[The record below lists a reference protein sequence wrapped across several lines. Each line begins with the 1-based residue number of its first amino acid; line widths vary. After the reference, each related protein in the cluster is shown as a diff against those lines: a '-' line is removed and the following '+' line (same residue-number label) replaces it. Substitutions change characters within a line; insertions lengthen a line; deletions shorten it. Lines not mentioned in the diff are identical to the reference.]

1 MWLLLPTGGL
11 KSNWLVRKT
20 SFIKEPATFSHET
33 CEQCFINPEFFSCA
47 SCIQH
52 IRKTASPSRVFT
64 WTSVIYFF
72 FVGGRLCPSWY
83 TYALEAGFRSV
94 SVINFPIFVCIPLL
108 IDLRWNSSSSVS
120 NSWLNTFPTLKKNHQ
135 PVPDKMEY
143 ASVATVTRCR
153 RSPMEKHQL
162 QMATNTDLNP
172 GRLLP
177 AVKDGTEF
185 SAGPKNGSY

>member
-33 CEQCFINPEFFSCA
+33 CEQCFINPEFFSSA

-52 IRKTASPSRVFT
+52 TGKTASPSRVFT
-64 WTSVIYFF
+64 WTSVIFFFF
-72 FVGGRLCPSWY
+72 FVGGLCPSWY
-83 TYALEAGFRSV
+83 TYALGAGFRSV

-120 NSWLNTFPTLKKNHQ
+120 NSWLNTFPALKKTIN
-135 PVPDKMEY
+135 
-143 ASVATVTRCR
+143 RCLIKWNMQALPLSR
-153 RSPMEKHQL
+153 DADGPQRKN
-162 QMATNTDLNP
+162 TNYRWQQTQ
-172 GRLLP
+172 
-177 AVKDGTEF
+177 T
-185 SAGPKNGSY
+185 

>member
-33 CEQCFINPEFFSCA
+33 CEQCFINPEFFSSA

-52 IRKTASPSRVFT
+52 TGKTASPSRVFT
-64 WTSVIYFF
+64 WTSVIYLFF
-72 FVGGRLCPSWY
+72 CGGVMSFVIYICSWGWFQKCLSHKLSHLC
-83 TYALEAGFRSV
+83 V
-94 SVINFPIFVCIPLL
+94 HPIVNWSEMKQQLFCVKFMIKYIP
-108 IDLRWNSSSSVS
+108 R
-120 NSWLNTFPTLKKNHQ
+120 PKKNHQ

>member
-1 MWLLLPTGGL
+1 MKPVNNVLLILNFSPVLPVYSTL
-11 KSNWLVRKT
+11 EKQ
-20 SFIKEPATFSHET
+20 PALPEYSHEHLL
-33 CEQCFINPEFFSCA
+33 FF
-47 SCIQH
+47 
-52 IRKTASPSRVFT
+52 F
-64 WTSVIYFF
+64 FF
-72 FVGGRLCPSWY
+72 FVGGLCPSWY
-83 TYALEAGFRSV
+83 TYALGAGFRSV

-120 NSWLNTFPTLKKNHQ
+120 NSWLNKFPALKKNHQ

-153 RSPMEKHQL
+153 RSPTEKHQL

>member
-1 MWLLLPTGGL
+1 MKPVNNVLLILNFSPVLPVYSTL
-11 KSNWLVRKT
+11 EKQ
-20 SFIKEPATFSHET
+20 PALPEYSHEHLL
-33 CEQCFINPEFFSCA
+33 F
-47 SCIQH
+47 
-52 IRKTASPSRVFT
+52 
-64 WTSVIYFF
+64 IYFF
-72 FVGGRLCPSWY
+72 CGGVMSFVIYICSWGWFQKCLSHKLSHLC
-83 TYALEAGFRSV
+83 V
-94 SVINFPIFVCIPLL
+94 HPIVNWSEMKQQLFCVKFMIKYIP
-108 IDLRWNSSSSVS
+108 R
-120 NSWLNTFPTLKKNHQ
+120 PKKKHQ

-153 RSPMEKHQL
+153 RSPTEKHQL